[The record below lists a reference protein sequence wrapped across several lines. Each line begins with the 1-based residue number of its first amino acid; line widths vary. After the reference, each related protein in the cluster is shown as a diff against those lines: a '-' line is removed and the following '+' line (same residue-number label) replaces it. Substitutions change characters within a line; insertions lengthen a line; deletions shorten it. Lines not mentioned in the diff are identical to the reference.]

1 MQMMNYE
8 QARFNMIEQQIRPW
22 DVLDQ
27 AVLDTLQ
34 SLKRE
39 NFVPPLHRA
48 LAFSDT
54 EIALTAGGVS
64 KGEIMLAPKVEA
76 RILQELAVTKADS
89 VLEIGAGS
97 GFMAA
102 LLGKQANHVVSLEIN
117 PSLVS
122 LAQANIAKA
131 GLRNVDIRLGDG
143 SRLFEQAASE
153 SQTFDVIVLSG
164 SIAVMDDSLLA
175 RLNPGGRLS
184 AFVGKSPVMQTQLL
198 RKAADG
204 SVTRAVL
211 FETDIARL
219 QGFAP
224 VSSFVF

>member
-1 MQMMNYE
+1 MNYE

-39 NFVPPLHRA
+39 NFVPQHHRA

-54 EIALTAGGVS
+54 EIALTAAGVPR
-64 KGEIMLAPKVEA
+64 GEVMLAPKVEA

-102 LLGKQANHVVSLEIN
+102 LLGKQANQVVSLEIN
-117 PSLVS
+117 PTLVDF
-122 LAQANIAKA
+122 AKANVAKA
-131 GLRNVDIRLGDG
+131 GLRNVDIRQADG
-143 SRLFEQAASE
+143 SRLFEQSAGE
-153 SQTFDVIVLSG
+153 SHTFDVIVLSG
-164 SIAVMDDSLLA
+164 SIAVMDESLLA
-175 RLNPGGRLS
+175 RLNPGGRVA
-184 AFVGKSPVMQTQLL
+184 AFVGKSPVMQAQLL
-198 RKAADG
+198 RKADDG
-204 SVTRAVL
+204 SVTKTIL

>member
-1 MQMMNYE
+1 MNYE

-39 NFVPPLHRA
+39 NFVPPAHHA

-54 EIALTAGGVS
+54 EIALTVGGVA

-76 RILQELAVTKADS
+76 RILQELALSKADS

-117 PSLVS
+117 QTLVS

-153 SQTFDVIVLSG
+153 SKTFDVIVLSG

-175 RLNPGGRLS
+175 RLNPGGRMA
-184 AFVGKSPVMQTQLL
+184 AFVGKSPVMQAQLL
-198 RKAADG
+198 RKALDG
-204 SVTRAVL
+204 SITKTVL

-219 QGFAP
+219 QGFTP

>member
-1 MQMMNYE
+1 MNFE
-8 QARFNMIEQQIRPW
+8 TARFNMIEQQIRPW

-39 NFVPPLHRA
+39 DFVPLAHRA

-54 EIALTAGGVS
+54 EIAITSAGTS
-64 KGEIMLAPKVEA
+64 RGEIMLAPKVEA
-76 RILQELAVTKADS
+76 RILQELEVGKSDD

-102 LLGKQANHVVSLEIN
+102 LLGKQARHVLSLEIN
-117 PSLVS
+117 PALVAI
-122 LAQANIAKA
+122 AQKNITAA
-131 GLRNVDIRLGDG
+131 GLRNVEIAQGDG
-143 SRLFEQAASE
+143 SRLFELSASE
-153 SQTFDVIVLSG
+153 SQTYDVIVLSG
-164 SIAVMDDSLLA
+164 SIAIMDDSLLA
-175 RLNPGGRLS
+175 RLNPGGRLC
-184 AFVGKSPVMQTQLL
+184 AFVGASPVMQAQLL
-198 RKAADG
+198 RKSQDG
-204 SVTRAVL
+204 TIVKTVL
-211 FETDIARL
+211 FETDVARL

>member
-1 MQMMNYE
+1 MNYE

-39 NFVPPLHRA
+39 NFVPPAHRA

-54 EIALTAGGVS
+54 EIALTTAGVS
-64 KGEIMLAPKVEA
+64 RCEIMLAPKVEA
-76 RILQELAVTKADS
+76 RILQELTLTKADS

-102 LLGKQANHVVSLEIN
+102 LLGKQANQVISLEIN
-117 PSLVS
+117 PVLVDF
-122 LAQANIAKA
+122 AKANVAKA

-143 SRLFEQAASE
+143 SRLFEQAASD
-153 SQTFDVIVLSG
+153 SQTFDAIVLSG
-164 SIAVMDDSLLA
+164 SIAIMDDSLLA
-175 RLNPGGRLS
+175 RLNPGGRLA
-184 AFVGKSPVMQTQLL
+184 AFVGKSPVMQAQLL
-198 RKAADG
+198 RKATDG
-204 SVTRAVL
+204 SITKTVL